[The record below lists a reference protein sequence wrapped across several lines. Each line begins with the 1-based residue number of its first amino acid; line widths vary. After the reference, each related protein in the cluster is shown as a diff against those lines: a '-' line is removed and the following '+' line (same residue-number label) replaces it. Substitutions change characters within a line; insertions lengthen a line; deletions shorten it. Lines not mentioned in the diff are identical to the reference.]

1 MSSLDA
7 STSHYV
13 WKQKRSSALDK
24 QEQTWMKSKPYQRI
38 ESHLSP
44 ADGRISVLWLHT
56 DVKCEFSADHHGRIV
71 VGLHCGQM
79 LVHTLGRKVKGLKK
93 TFLV

>member
-1 MSSLDA
+1 
-7 STSHYV
+7 
-13 WKQKRSSALDK
+13 
-24 QEQTWMKSKPYQRI
+24 MKSKPYHRI

-56 DVKCEFSADHHGRIV
+56 NVKCEFSADHHGRID

-79 LVHTLGRKVKGLKK
+79 LVHTLERKVKELKNISGVK
-93 TFLV
+93 NNKCISNYVNICM